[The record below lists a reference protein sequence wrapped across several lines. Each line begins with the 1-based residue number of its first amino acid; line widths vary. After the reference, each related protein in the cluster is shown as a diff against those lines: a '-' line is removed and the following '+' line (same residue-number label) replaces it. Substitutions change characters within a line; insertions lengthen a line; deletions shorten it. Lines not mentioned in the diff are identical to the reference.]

1 MPEPPVHKD
10 GPELHVEDD
19 GVASEEAQLLLQ
31 QRPLLRPGHV
41 VTLEPW
47 QLQASSLGLQAQAL
61 VVVLWKEARTM
72 ICSKALFKHAFFF
85 LHFKE
90 CGETLSD
97 FTPLPAE
104 GQFPVRLWPVSAF
117 APDPGDTGC
126 QRQEFPDAEVN
137 ESAAQL
143 LE

>member
-47 QLQASSLGLQAQAL
+47 QLQASSLGLQAQTL
-61 VVVLWKEARTM
+61 VVVLWKEASTM

-85 LHFKE
+85 SSFQ
-90 CGETLSD
+90 GM
-97 FTPLPAE
+97 
-104 GQFPVRLWPVSAF
+104 R
-117 APDPGDTGC
+117 
-126 QRQEFPDAEVN
+126 
-137 ESAAQL
+137 
-143 LE
+143 

>member
-1 MPEPPVHKD
+1 M
-10 GPELHVEDD
+10 
-19 GVASEEAQLLLQ
+19 
-31 QRPLLRPGHV
+31 
-41 VTLEPW
+41 
-47 QLQASSLGLQAQAL
+47 
-61 VVVLWKEARTM
+61 
-72 ICSKALFKHAFFF
+72 
-85 LHFKE
+85 
-90 CGETLSD
+90 SD